1 MRTVSSG
8 VVRGFLLG
16 LTAALLVGGVIVAP
30 SPAQGVAGFG
40 DVDEDR
46 YFAHAVQWMVDNGIT
61 TGTSAACFSPDDPVT
76 RGQGATFL
84 WRMEGEPDA
93 PAHGFDDVVAPYQQR
108 AVSWLAGMGSVVG
121 ATQTAFYP
129 DRPLS
134 RGEFAA
140 MLHRVAARPA
150 AQMHPFTD
158 VTAPWQQQP
167 VAWMVA
173 ESITTGTSATTF
185 SPGDTITRGQLAS
198 FLYRYKGSP
207 GVELDPSSPRCDPPS
222 DGLTLRH
229 VGEIR
234 GAITP
239 KSVVFSGVDLFFA
252 QNMMYQHTITV
263 YDRSLSLVGTISDRV
278 VLSEFGVAG
287 ANPGTAYWG
296 SPVEAAFT
304 SDGRYAYVSNY
315 QMFGPGYSRPG
326 EDSCSPGTWD
336 NSFLYRV
343 DVESL
348 TIDQVIGVGPVP
360 KFVAVTPD
368 DTKVLVTNWCGYNLS
383 VIDVSTATESA
394 RVPIGRFPRGIA
406 VTSDSATAYIAVM
419 GSRDIAVVDLNN
431 LGEPL
436 SWIKG
441 VGTSPRSLVLSAD
454 DRYLFATL
462 NHGGGVVKIDL
473 ANRAVVGSAATGV
486 GPRSMSIS
494 DDGTAIYLVNYHSNT
509 FSKVRT
515 ADMVE
520 LQRIVTPDRPIGI
533 TYDPQT
539 RRVWIATYGG
549 TIQIYEDTL
558 P

>member
-1 MRTVSSG
+1 M
-8 VVRGFLLG
+8 VRGFLLG
-16 LTAALLVGGVIVAP
+16 LTAALLVGGVVAAP

-40 DVDEDR
+40 DVDEAR

-61 TGTSAACFSPDDPVT
+61 TGTSEACFSPDDPVT
-76 RGQGATFL
+76 RGQAATFL

-93 PAHGFDDVVAPYQQR
+93 GAHGFDDAVAHYQQG
-108 AVSWLAGMGSVVG
+108 AISWLAGLGPVVG
-121 ATQTAFYP
+121 ATRTAFHP
-129 DRPLS
+129 DKALS

-140 MLHRVAARPA
+140 MLHQVAGQPA
-150 AQMHPFTD
+150 AQMHPFSD
-158 VTAPWQQQP
+158 VTDPEQQQP

-185 SPGDTITRGQLAS
+185 SPDDTITRGQLAT
-198 FLYRYKGSP
+198 FLYRYNRSP
-207 GVELDPSSPRCDPPS
+207 AVELDPDSPRCNPPS
-222 DGLTLRH
+222 DVLTLTH

-252 QNMMYQHTITV
+252 QNMMYRHTITV
-263 YDRSLSLVGTISDRV
+263 YDRSLSLVGTISDQV

-287 ANPGTAYWG
+287 ANPGTAYLG

-315 QMFGPGYSRPG
+315 QMYGPGYDRPG
-326 EDSCSPGTWD
+326 GDSCSSGTWD
-336 NSFLYRV
+336 SSFLYRI

-348 TIDQVIGVGPVP
+348 TIEQVIGVGPVP

-368 DTKVLVTNWCGYNLS
+368 DTKVLVTNWCGYDLS
-383 VIDVSTATESA
+383 VVDVFTGTESA
-394 RVPIGRFPRGIA
+394 RVPVGRFPRGIA
-406 VTSDSATAYIAVM
+406 VTSDSSTAYIAVM
-419 GSRDIAVVDLNN
+419 GSRDIAVVDLDN
-431 LGEPL
+431 LGAPL
-436 SWIKG
+436 EWITE

-473 ANRAVVGSAATGV
+473 ESKAVIGRAATGV

-494 DDGTAIYLVNYHSNT
+494 DDGTAIFVVNYHSDT

-520 LQRIVTPDRPIGI
+520 LQRIATPDRPIGI

-539 RRVWIATYGG
+539 RRVWVATYGG

-558 P
+558 L

>member
-1 MRTVSSG
+1 M
-8 VVRGFLLG
+8 RGFLLG
-16 LTAALLVGGVIVAP
+16 LTAASMVGGVFAAP
-30 SPAQGVAGFG
+30 TPAQGVAGFG

-46 YFAHAVQWMVDNGIT
+46 YFASAVQWMVDNDIT
-61 TGTSAACFSPDDPVT
+61 TGTSEACFSPDDPVP

-93 PAHGFDDVVAPYQQR
+93 PAHGFDDVVAPYQQG
-108 AVSWLAGMGSVVG
+108 AVSWLAGMGPVVG
-121 ATQTAFYP
+121 AIQTEFYP
-129 DRPLS
+129 DRTLS

-140 MLHRVAARPA
+140 MLHRVAGRPA
-150 AQMHPFTD
+150 ARMHPFTD
-158 VTAPWQQQP
+158 VTAPWQHQP
-167 VAWMVA
+167 VAWMAA
-173 ESITTGTSATTF
+173 ESITTGTSATAF
-185 SPGDTITRGQLAS
+185 SPDDAITRGELAT

-207 GVELDPSSPRCDPPS
+207 GVELDPDGPRCQPPS
-222 DGLTLRH
+222 DVLRLTR

-239 KSVVFSGVDLFFA
+239 KSVVYSGVDLFFA
-252 QNMMYQHTITV
+252 QNMMYRHTITV
-263 YDRSLSLVGTISDRV
+263 YDRSMSLVGTISDRV
-278 VLSEFGVAG
+278 VLSDFGVAG
-287 ANPGTAYWG
+287 ADPGASYSG
-296 SPVEAAFT
+296 APVEAAFT

-326 EDSCSPGTWD
+326 GDSCSPGAWD

-368 DTKVLVTNWCGYNLS
+368 DSKVLVTNWCGYDLS

-406 VTSDSATAYIAVM
+406 VTSDSSTAYIAVM
-419 GSRDIAVVDLNN
+419 GGRDIAVVDLDN

-454 DRYLFATL
+454 DRFLFATL

-473 ANRAVVGSAATGV
+473 ESKAVVGKVSTGA

-494 DDGTAIYLVNYHSNT
+494 DDGTAVFVVNYHSDT
-509 FSKVRT
+509 LSKVRT
-515 ADMVE
+515 SDMVE
-520 LQRIVTPDRPIGI
+520 LQRIATPDLPIGV
-533 TYDPQT
+533 TYDPLT
-539 RRVWIATYGG
+539 RRVWVATYSG

-558 P
+558 L